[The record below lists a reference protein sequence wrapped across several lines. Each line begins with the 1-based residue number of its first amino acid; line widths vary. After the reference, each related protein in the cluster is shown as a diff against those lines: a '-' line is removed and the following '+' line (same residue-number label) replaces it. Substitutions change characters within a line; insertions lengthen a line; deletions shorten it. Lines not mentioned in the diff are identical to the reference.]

1 MELSMDRVAL
11 SMDVRPKEE
20 TLNEK
25 IVTEDRLKAA
35 NRHRKEN
42 QLINEIQHSWRDLEK
57 MQNK

>member
-1 MELSMDRVAL
+1 MDRVAL